1 MLAPFLKAK
10 RALFF
15 SKIVDKK
22 YGAGL
27 VVSENH
33 LSGALFESKKGAIFF
48 ENRRQK
54 LRRRIGGFKESP
66 VRRPF
71 SFQQGNSQSRSV
83 KETWL
88 QETPRHGNNSIIQ
101 RKRRKGHL
109 NKRNSHNRKHTSMFI
124 SDKTK
129 AKNWFLRYYFTF
141 IPKRQISREVKPA
154 CRRLPQCKGCPYP
167 DLGFLCWGEDDHCLR
182 NMVKRF
188 YEIRPP

>member
-15 SKIVDKK
+15 SKIIDKN
-22 YGAGL
+22 YSAGL

-48 ENRRQK
+48 ENHRQK

-154 CRRLPQCKGCPYP
+154 CRRLPQCEGCPYP